1 MQDRFMPT
9 GYNISV
15 HPIILSSVEIS
26 MGNLINLQLTL
37 NQDGDTKNGDLD
49 GNLAVLE
56 SKPKLKRPPM
66 YKVMLLNDDYTP
78 MDFVV
83 EILEKFFSMNREKAT
98 HVMLTVHVHGK
109 AVCGIYTRDI
119 AETKSAQVNQYAREH
134 QHPLLSEIEAV
145 DDDEKQ

>member
-1 MQDRFMPT
+1 
-9 GYNISV
+9 
-15 HPIILSSVEIS
+15 
-26 MGNLINLQLTL
+26 MGNLTNLQLTL
-37 NQDGDTKNGDLD
+37 NQDGDQNTDDLD

-56 SKPKLKRPPM
+56 SETKPKLKRPSM

-83 EILEKFFSMNREKAT
+83 EILERFFSMGREKAT
-98 HVMLTVHVHGK
+98 QIMLTVHVQGK

-134 QHPLLSEIEAV
+134 QHPLLSDIEAV
-145 DDDEKQ
+145 DDE